1 VVIDRPALHL
11 VDGRAVSMV
20 YVQGG
25 MTMEFDIELTREPDG
40 GYVVSVP
47 SFPGCHTQGDS
58 REEAIANAREAI
70 ASHLE
75 ALRALGEPLP
85 AVELERVAVEV

>member
-1 VVIDRPALHL
+1 MIYA
-11 VDGRAVSMV
+11 
-20 YVQGG
+20 QGG

-47 SFPGCHTQGDS
+47 SLPGCHTQADS
-58 REEAIANAREAI
+58 REGAIANAREAI